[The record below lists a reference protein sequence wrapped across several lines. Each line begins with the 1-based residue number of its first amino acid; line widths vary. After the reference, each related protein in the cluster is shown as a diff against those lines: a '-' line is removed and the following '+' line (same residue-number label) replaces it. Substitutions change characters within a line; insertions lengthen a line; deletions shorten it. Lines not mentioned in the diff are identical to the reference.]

1 MSLADQPSGER
12 IALEATGIRKN
23 YGFVQALAG
32 ADFELREGEIHA
44 LVGDNGAGKSTLIKV
59 FSGVV
64 QADDG
69 QMELF
74 GDRVSFS
81 NPADALEA
89 GIETVYQDLALAT
102 DLTPGENIF
111 LGRETARRGFLGRL
125 GFVDRAAMRR
135 DAGQHL
141 RELGIDL
148 PSGRVPVDTLSG
160 GQRQAVA
167 VARASAW
174 GRTVLILDEPV
185 AALGHQQTE
194 IVLGLMR
201 QVRDEKGLSI
211 IFISHSIP
219 QVLEVADRITVLRL
233 GRTVLTCDVREA
245 SLEMLVAAMTGL
257 SDADNGAREG
267 GP

>member
-1 MSLADQPSGER
+1 VSLQATSSER
-12 IALEATGIRKN
+12 IALKATGIRKN
-23 YGFVQALAG
+23 YGFVQALDG

-69 QMELF
+69 SIELF
-74 GDRVSFS
+74 GTPVNFS

-89 GIETVYQDLALAT
+89 GIETVYQDLALAI

-111 LGRETARRGFLGRL
+111 LGREITRNGFLGRL
-125 GFVDRAAMRR
+125 GFVDRPAMRR
-135 DAGQHL
+135 DAGEHL

-174 GRTVLILDEPV
+174 GRNVLIMDEPV
-185 AALGHQQTE
+185 AALGHHQTE
-194 IVLGLMR
+194 IVLSLMR

-211 IFISHSIP
+211 IFISHSIL

-233 GRTVLTCDVREA
+233 GRTVLTCDVRDA
-245 SLEMLVAAMTGL
+245 GTEMLIAAMTGL
-257 SDADNGAREG
+257 SDAENSEWTDRA
-267 GP
+267 

>member
-1 MSLADQPSGER
+1 MSVVQDAFSAR
-12 IALEATGIRKN
+12 IALKATGIRKN

-32 ADFELREGEIHA
+32 ANFELREGEIHA

-64 QADDG
+64 QADAG
-69 QMELF
+69 SIELF
-74 GDRVSFS
+74 GSPITLS
-81 NPADALEA
+81 SPADALEA
-89 GIETVYQDLALAT
+89 GIETVYQDLALGV

-111 LGRETARRGFLGRL
+111 LGREIARKGVLGRL
-125 GFVDRAAMRR
+125 GFVDRQAMRR
-135 DAGQHL
+135 EAGEHL
-141 RELGIDL
+141 HDLGIDL

-185 AALGHQQTE
+185 AALGHHQTE
-194 IVLGLMR
+194 IVLNLMK

-245 SLEMLVAAMTGL
+245 GTEMLVAAMAGV
-257 SDADNGAREG
+257 SDAENDSG
-267 GP
+267 GGLA